1 MKKFI
6 TALSIAA
13 ACFITAYAQNAPGF
27 HVTKTFHIASS
38 GGWDYLAVNENKLY
52 VSHGTQVNVLDK
64 NNGDSLGIIENTTG
78 VHGIAFVNS
87 LNKGYT
93 SNGRLNN
100 VTVFDLKTQK
110 QLGQVA
116 TGQNPDA
123 IFYDNYSKRIITCNG
138 RSNDL
143 TVIDPETDKV
153 VSTILVGGK
162 PETAVSDDAGRIYVN
177 IEDKN
182 EIVEIDAKTF
192 KVLNHWSVAPGEEP
206 TGLAIDKKTKRLF
219 AGCGNKLM
227 VVVDAVSGKVVDKV
241 PIGDGCDG
249 DAFDPSTK
257 NIFTSNGAGTVTV
270 IHEDDANKYKVVE
283 NAVTK
288 PRARTIA
295 LDEKTHTVYLPT
307 AEFEPLPAGAAK
319 NERPKMVPG
328 TFQVLVLE
336 K

>member
-1 MKKFI
+1 MKKIFSAFCVALVC
-6 TALSIAA
+6 TATV
-13 ACFITAYAQNAPGF
+13 FAQSAHGY

-38 GGWDYLAVNENKLY
+38 GGWDYLSVNENKLY
-52 VSHGTQVNVLDK
+52 VSHGGQVNVLDK
-64 NNGDSLGIIENTTG
+64 NSGDSLGVIENTTG
-78 VHGIAFVNS
+78 VHGIAFINS

-110 QLGQVA
+110 PLSQIA

-123 IFYDNYSKRIITCNG
+123 IFYDNYSKKIITCNG

-143 TVIDPETDKV
+143 SVIDPETEKV
-153 VSTILVGGK
+153 VATIPVGGK
-162 PETAVSDDAGRIYVN
+162 PETAVSDDAGKIYVN
-177 IEDKN
+177 VEDKS
-182 EIVEIDAKTF
+182 EIAEIDAKTF
-192 KVLNHWSVAPGEEP
+192 KVLHHWSIAPGEEP

-219 AGCGNKLM
+219 AACNKLLM
-227 VVVDAVSGKVVDKV
+227 VVDASSGKIVAKV

-249 DAFDPSTK
+249 DAFDAST
-257 NIFTSNGAGTVTV
+257 NTIFTSNGEGTLTV
-270 IHEDDANKYKVVE
+270 IHEDDANKFKIVE
-283 NAVTK
+283 TAVTK

-295 LDEKTHTVYLPT
+295 LDEKTHTIYVPT
-307 AEFEPLPAGAAK
+307 AEFQPLPAGAAK
-319 NERPKMVPG
+319 TERPKMVDG